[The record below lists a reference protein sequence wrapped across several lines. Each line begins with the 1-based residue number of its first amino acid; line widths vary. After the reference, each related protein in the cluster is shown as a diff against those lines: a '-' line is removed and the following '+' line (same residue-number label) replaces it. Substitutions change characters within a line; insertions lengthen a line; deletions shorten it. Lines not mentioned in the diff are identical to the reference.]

1 MAFEVITSA
10 EIAVDAPLKT
20 GLFSKIKNS
29 LDFLNGVNT
38 TGVDAAGAPLVLN
51 GSFESPA
58 VATSTTPD
66 NWTIVA
72 GNSGAAVL
80 VNTQQNHGAQ
90 SLKFVRSTTAGQ
102 SGGTATSSSFF
113 NVSPSLRYQ
122 MRFMLLCSHAD
133 VSNTV
138 VINWYAA
145 DQSPLSSDTVFSN
158 AGSAPTSWTAYG
170 IFVTPPATAVFGKIV
185 LSGGTTTT
193 TPAST
198 ASIYFDAVTM
208 IVKPALTEQTVYTS
222 QNTLTVPAGAFVCK
236 IRVWGASTANTPKG
250 GYAEKTITVKPGD
263 SIAATRTLTGPSS
276 SLVWTVT
283 HTPSGTTII
292 VGDYF
297 GGSGMG
303 TASGGTINQTG
314 ASIFPTASVSLE
326 Y

>member
-1 MAFEVITSA
+1 MSFVTISSDRYQPDSPCSTS
-10 EIAVDAPLKT
+10 
-20 GLFSKIKNS
+20 LFSDIVGDLNY
-29 LDFLNGVNT
+29 LNGVNVA
-38 TGVDAAGAPLVLN
+38 GVDAAGAPLILN

-72 GNSGAAVL
+72 GDSGAAVL

-90 SLKFVRSTTAGQ
+90 SLKFTRSTTAAQ

-145 DQSPLSSDTVFSN
+145 DQSPLSSTTVFSN

-170 IFVTPPATAVFGKIV
+170 IFVTPPATAMFGKIV

-198 ASIYFDAVTM
+198 ASIYFDAVSM

-222 QNTLTVPAGAFVCK
+222 TNTLTVPAGAFVCK
-236 IRVWGASTANTPKG
+236 IRAYGASTSAVRG
-250 GYAEKTITVKPGD
+250 GYSEKIITVKPGD
-263 SIAATRTLTGPSS
+263 SIVATISNVTNSS
-276 SLVWTVT
+276 STVT
-283 HTPSGTTII
+283 HTPSSTTIT
-292 VGDYF
+292 VGNL
-297 GGSGMG
+297 SGASSG
-303 TASGGTINQTG
+303 VASGGTMNIANG
-314 ASIFPTASVSLE
+314 SISSSVQVSLE